1 MCLVIEYLIFYTY
14 TYMQKKICFI
24 SATNTLHIIPCAF
37 RTGCCNIF
45 GKYVTK
51 IVVSR
56 QGGHTENGGRE
67 GAR

>member
-1 MCLVIEYLIFYTY
+1 M
-14 TYMQKKICFI
+14 FI
-24 SATNTLHIIPCAF
+24 RASTVYTNTLHKSDSLARVRFIL
-37 RTGCCNIF
+37 NIF

-51 IVVSR
+51 TVVSQ